1 MNQFEASTLRAIKK
15 HGKLSIYKSIT
26 VGTYDPAISKV
37 VNTEVSKS
45 VYIYKKSI
53 KANQYYYPNLIGK
66 EISMFY
72 VLASDISE
80 PKIGDH
86 IVFDSK
92 TFKVDS
98 YQSHSANGSVI
109 LHRILGVI

>member
-15 HGKLSIYKSIT
+15 HGKLSTYKSVT
-26 VGTYDPAISKV
+26 VGAYDPATSKV
-37 VNTEVSKS
+37 VNVEVSKS
-45 VYIYKKSI
+45 IYVYKKSI
-53 KANQYYYPNLIGK
+53 KANQYYYPNLVGK
-66 EISMFY
+66 ELAMFY

-86 IVFDSK
+86 IVFDGK

-109 LHRILGVI
+109 LHRILGVV